1 MSWASQKQNTYIGRK
16 NALLPGSKWGN
27 PSKLNNKDS
36 LSRFKCILDYYIHVT
51 HSDLF
56 FEIYQL
62 CNTTIGCWCYPQI
75 CHGDVLI
82 FLINNSIINCKDAI
96 SHQSSWNRN
105 VHSQVCSANWSV
117 YDCLLLVCPSLT
129 VTWSYRAK
137 WHLYWLSFRLP
148 MVYIIIIIY
157 WLCQLPEKGHL
168 VLTTTSI
175 SLFFSCP
182 K

>member
-1 MSWASQKQNTYIGRK
+1 MKIYTDTHSLNYCRLMYLVNLHNIHDKVSWDSQKQNTYIGRK

-27 PSKLNNKDS
+27 PSKLNNEDS

-96 SHQSSWNRN
+96 SHQSS
-105 VHSQVCSANWSV
+105 
-117 YDCLLLVCPSLT
+117 
-129 VTWSYRAK
+129 
-137 WHLYWLSFRLP
+137 
-148 MVYIIIIIY
+148 
-157 WLCQLPEKGHL
+157 
-168 VLTTTSI
+168 
-175 SLFFSCP
+175 
-182 K
+182 